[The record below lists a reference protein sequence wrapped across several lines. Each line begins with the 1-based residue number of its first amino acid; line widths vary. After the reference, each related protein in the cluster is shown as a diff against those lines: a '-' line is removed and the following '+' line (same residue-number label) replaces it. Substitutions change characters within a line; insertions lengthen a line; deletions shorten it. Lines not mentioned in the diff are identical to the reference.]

1 MMANKKMYSIFSFLS
16 LSLATKWFEI
26 WMSTV
31 KKSIWYSIFC
41 SSCSSS
47 LSLSLLS
54 FLHSRTRTWL
64 CFLLR
69 WWMAK
74 LKCSHS
80 AGSSSNV
87 SSSNGNNSDDHG
99 FNSLEDSIENDDIQQ
114 SNHHHHLH
122 HHHQQHQHVD
132 HHRHKNRIP
141 TLITSSDSMS
151 YLGPFNFRQLLRP
164 VHERNNARN
173 NNVPSQRKRSNM
185 LTATT
190 PNTASVVGKVIA

>member
-1 MMANKKMYSIFSFLS
+1 MRRDLNFDSKEINLVFDVFLISIISF
-16 LSLATKWFEI
+16 F
-26 WMSTV
+26 
-31 KKSIWYSIFC
+31 F
-41 SSCSSS
+41 
-47 LSLSLLS
+47 
-54 FLHSRTRTWL
+54 FLFFVHARNAHTR
-64 CFLLR
+64 
-69 WWMAK
+69 AK
-74 LKCSHS
+74 LKKKSMYCSHS

-114 SNHHHHLH
+114 SNHQHHHLH
-122 HHHQQHQHVD
+122 HHHPHVD
-132 HHRHKNRIP
+132 HHARHKNRIP

-190 PNTASVVGKVIA
+190 PNTASAVGKVIA

>member
-1 MMANKKMYSIFSFLS
+1 M
-16 LSLATKWFEI
+16 
-26 WMSTV
+26 
-31 KKSIWYSIFC
+31 KKSICFSIFC
-41 SSCSSS
+41 SSCSFS
-47 LSLSLLS
+47 LFLS
-54 FLHSRTRTWL
+54 FYCLFYMHTLTWL
-64 CFLLR
+64 RCFFFIGGLR
-69 WWMAK
+69 K

-87 SSSNGNNSDDHG
+87 SSDDHG

-122 HHHQQHQHVD
+122 HHHPHVD

-173 NNVPSQRKRSNM
+173 NNAPPQRKRSNM

-190 PNTASVVGKVIA
+190 ANSASVVGKVIA